1 MNWRCRVLAL
11 SLRVF
16 CLFYKNK
23 QNVSRSKMA
32 LSSSRYDF
40 MGFLSNPMKSLE
52 LTKCCFN
59 VTSSLP
65 AFLGRQVFF
74 DRKLY
79 REVKWGCRVL
89 DTMTRLSPLHH
100 SNWQNDRCHFECFV
114 CFTKTSKMYREVRRG
129 LSSSRYDFMGFLSNP
144 MKSLKLTKWFMPVT
158 SSVLFV
164 LQKQAK
170 CIEK

>member
-1 MNWRCRVLAL
+1 MCWLFRVLAL

-23 QNVSRSKMA
+23 QNVSRSKTGLVEFSIRFHGISFESHEITQTDKVIYACHFECFVCFTKTSEMYREVRRG

-40 MGFLSNPMKSLE
+40 MRFLSNPMKSLE

-59 VTSSLP
+59 VTSS
-65 AFLGRQVFF
+65 
-74 DRKLY
+74 
-79 REVKWGCRVL
+79 
-89 DTMTRLSPLHH
+89 
-100 SNWQNDRCHFECFV
+100 
-114 CFTKTSKMYREVRRG
+114 
-129 LSSSRYDFMGFLSNP
+129 
-144 MKSLKLTKWFMPVT
+144 
-158 SSVLFV
+158 VLFV

>member
-100 SNWQNDRCHFECFV
+100 SNWQNDASMSLRVFCLFCKSKRNVSRSKTDFVEFSIQFHGISFE
-114 CFTKTSKMYREVRRG
+114 
-129 LSSSRYDFMGFLSNP
+129 SNEITRTDKAP
-144 MKSLKLTKWFMPVT
+144 NL
-158 SSVLFV
+158 
-164 LQKQAK
+164 
-170 CIEK
+170 